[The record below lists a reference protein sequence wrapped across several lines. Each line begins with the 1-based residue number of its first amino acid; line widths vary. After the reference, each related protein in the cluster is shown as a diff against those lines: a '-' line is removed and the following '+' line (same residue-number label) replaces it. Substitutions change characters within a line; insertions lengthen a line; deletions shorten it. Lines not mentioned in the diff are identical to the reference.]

1 LMIVA
6 GSVLSDVIYGVI
18 AFFCVAPFLQNSTVM
33 AGFWIVNAGIL
44 IVLGFLVIRQRSRR
58 QTPQDIAQSVLPK
71 KKVAFI
77 TGFSLAL
84 TNPLMVVWWLF
95 GARVMS
101 HLGLLKNE
109 NMTDTLLFLI
119 AGSLGFGGYGAVMAF
134 GVYRAKKFL
143 SERFIQSASVYFGTA
158 LLCLAVYS
166 VVEAAIDF
174 GK

>member
-1 LMIVA
+1 MIVA

-33 AGFWIVNAGIL
+33 AGFWFLNAVIL
-44 IVLGFLVIRQRSRR
+44 IFLGIFVIRQRSRR
-58 QTPQDIAQSVLPK
+58 QTQKEIAESVLPK
-71 KKVAFI
+71 KKIAFI

-95 GARVMS
+95 GARIMG
-101 HLGLLKNE
+101 HLGLFKSE
-109 NMTDTLLFLI
+109 NLADTLLFLI
-119 AGSLGFGGYGAVMAF
+119 AGCLGFGGYGTVMTF
-134 GVYRAKKFL
+134 GVYRAKRFL
-143 SERFIQSASVYFGTA
+143 SERFIRSATVYFGIA

-166 VVEAAIDF
+166 VVEAAIYF